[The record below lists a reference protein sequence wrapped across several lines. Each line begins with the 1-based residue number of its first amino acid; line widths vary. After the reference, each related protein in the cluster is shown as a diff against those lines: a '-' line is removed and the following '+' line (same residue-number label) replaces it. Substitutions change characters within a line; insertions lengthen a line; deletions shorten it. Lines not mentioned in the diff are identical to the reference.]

1 MMKRKEFINKCSTCG
16 AVSLLALF
24 NLDKVH
30 AKEYSTEKQ
39 DDDGEPMNKRQVR
52 ELLKFIDL
60 SVDEPDKE
68 KIFNKLGTECLY
80 SRNYDKW
87 IIGFRDNLD
96 EYFNR
101 VKRGESKYWEKLE
114 YDREKSIITLVGRK
128 FQTCV
133 CEYGQCDQPPIS
145 LCHYCCKRFQEE
157 LFGLLLE
164 RKVTVRIDESII
176 LGGERCSTTI
186 FVG

>member
-1 MMKRKEFINKCSTCG
+1 MKRKTFINQCSTCG

-24 NLDKVH
+24 NLDKV
-30 AKEYSTEKQ
+30 YSQEKSVKK
-39 DDDGEPMNKRQVR
+39 DDSDSEPINKNQVR
-52 ELLKFIDL
+52 ELLKFIDS
-60 SVDEPDKE
+60 SVNETDKE

-87 IIGFRDNLD
+87 VVGFRDNPD

-114 YDREKSIITLVGRK
+114 YDKEKSVITLVGRK

-133 CEYGQCDQPPIS
+133 CEYGQCDQPPAS
-145 LCHYCCKRFQEE
+145 LCNYCCKRFQEE
-157 LFGLLLE
+157 LFGLLLD
-164 RKVTVRIDESII
+164 RKVSVRIDESII